1 MTWRLTMTLQKMI
14 PTSNDLNSKLNK
26 IGLRTIAQ
34 NLDDFVAHATTG
46 RWSPHVLLEKLTDTE
61 LEDRSRRSL
70 ERRLSLSGIQ
80 RFKPMADFEWTWPKK
95 IERDVVERAFS
106 LDFIKEARNM
116 IMIGQNGLGKSMIAK
131 NICHAAILAGYSVLF
146 RTASDLIEDLQCES
160 ATARRRKLRTY
171 GNAGLVCI
179 DEVGYLSYDDN
190 AADLLYEIVNRRY
203 ERRSLI
209 VTTNKGFKQWNEVF
223 PNASCIVTLVDR
235 LTHHAD
241 VTLIE
246 GDSYRLRESELEA
259 ATRRKKK

>member
-1 MTWRLTMTLQKMI
+1 M
-14 PTSNDLNSKLNK
+14 K
-26 IGLRTIAQ
+26 IQ
-34 NLDDFVAHATTG
+34 
-46 RWSPHVLLEKLTDTE
+46 LEKVVVAKGQSFRYFMPQLKNYFYWHYHPEYE
-61 LEDRSRRSL
+61 LVYVEASN
-70 ERRLSLSGIQ
+70 GIRHVGQ
-80 RFKPMADFEWTWPKK
+80 HISSYVDS
-95 IERDVVERAFS
+95 D
-106 LDFIKEARNM
+106 L

-146 RTASDLIEDLQCES
+146 RTASDMIEDLQCES
-160 ATARRRKLRTY
+160 ATARKRKLRSY
-171 GNAGLVCI
+171 GNAGLLCI

-203 ERRSLI
+203 EHRSLI

-241 VTLIE
+241 VTKIE
-246 GDSYRLRESELEA
+246 GESYRLRESELEA

>member
-1 MTWRLTMTLQKMI
+1 
-14 PTSNDLNSKLNK
+14 
-26 IGLRTIAQ
+26 
-34 NLDDFVAHATTG
+34 
-46 RWSPHVLLEKLTDTE
+46 VLLENLADTE

-80 RFKPMADFEWTWPKK
+80 RFKPMADFDWSWPKK
-95 IERDVVERAFS
+95 IERDVVERAFT
-106 LDFIKEARNM
+106 LDFIKEARNL
-116 IMIGQNGLGKSMIAK
+116 IMVGQNGLGKSMIAK

-146 RTASDLIEDLQCES
+146 RSASALIEDLQCES
-160 ATARRRKLRTY
+160 STSRRRKLRTY
-171 GNAGLVCI
+171 GNAGLLCV

-209 VTTNKGFKQWNEVF
+209 VTTNRGFKEWNEVF

-241 VTLIE
+241 VTKIE